1 LSYGRWEGRR
11 GVLPNAV
18 QLAFL
23 RSTPAAVYDST
34 STRKNKKGRKKWGK
48 ETKEIHLHPVAGIIV
63 GSHAEK
69 DGAKREIGCHNIALL
84 QCSWKFDQ
92 TPRATMSK
100 NANPAA

>member
-1 LSYGRWEGRR
+1 LEGRR
-11 GVLPNAV
+11 EVLPIAE

-23 RSTPAAVYDST
+23 RSAPAADYDSM
-34 STRKNKKGRKKWGK
+34 STRKDKKGRKNWGK
-48 ETKEIHLHPVAGIIV
+48 ETREIHLHPVVGIIV
-63 GSHAEK
+63 GPHAEK
-69 DGAKREIGCHNIALL
+69 DGAKREISCHNIALL